1 MPDWNPK
8 LFLAAARTFEG
19 FCFANPIQDPDGA
32 CRFGGVSLGAAVDFT
47 GPFGGSVSVRMS
59 EATAIALT
67 QNILGEDAGAESHL
81 DTLKELANVV
91 CGNALPEI
99 AGTTA
104 VFRIGSPYPLQPK
117 EQLRHPTSAHVAM
130 TLPEGCIE
138 IAFAADVPMPSSLV
152 GSPA

>member
-19 FCFANPIQDPDGA
+19 FCFANPIKDPDGV
-32 CRFGGVSLGAAVDFT
+32 CRFGGSSLGAAVDFT

-67 QNILGEDAGAESHL
+67 QNILGDDVGPEAHL

-104 VFRIGSPYPLQPK
+104 AFRIGPPYLLQQK
-117 EQLRHPTSAHVAM
+117 EQLKRPTTAHVAL

-138 IAFAADVPMPSSLV
+138 VAFAADVPAPAPLV